1 MQFVN
6 LSPTI
11 YSNANT
17 NRLLSISGYNSVHPW
32 QLMFP
37 CLTSHICGAIARS
50 HWQWFI
56 TVWYH
61 LSFSDGWWYTWLH
74 PGAHLFLKKQRSWHK
89 LLSAVT
95 AILTW
100 TILRI
105 IVIYCILSF
114 HFMWNTWDISASYMV
129 SLKDDFE
136 EFRSKHWLYTDAF
149 ADISNEI
156 PVIPKLYPQLQFYMS
171 KMLVRVRWILRE
183 SKTPYTAFPLTK
195 SIVKDLI
202 TSKDSCLYLDSMY
215 YNNTLN
221 IHDCVKTFK
230 HHLQNDTWSYY
241 T

>member
-1 MQFVN
+1 
-6 LSPTI
+6 
-11 YSNANT
+11 
-17 NRLLSISGYNSVHPW
+17 
-32 QLMFP
+32 
-37 CLTSHICGAIARS
+37 
-50 HWQWFI
+50 
-56 TVWYH
+56 
-61 LSFSDGWWYTWLH
+61 
-74 PGAHLFLKKQRSWHK
+74 
-89 LLSAVT
+89 
-95 AILTW
+95 
-100 TILRI
+100 
-105 IVIYCILSF
+105 
-114 HFMWNTWDISASYMV
+114 MV

-171 KMLVRVRWILRE
+171 KMLVRVRWIKRE
-183 SKTPYTAFPLTK
+183 SKTPYTDFPLTK